1 MPIAALPP
9 STAQAIGSTSILPDP
24 CAAVKELIDNGL
36 DAGAT
41 SISVEISPN
50 TLDIIQVKDNG
61 HGIAPEDFENLC
73 KRAYTSKIQ
82 TLDDLRNV
90 SGQSLGFRGV
100 ALASAADMV
109 ETLTVTTRTRSDIV
123 ASVLKYDAGGRLV
136 STEKASHAVGTSVC
150 LTGFLKKIPVRRQ
163 TAIKSASKTITKI
176 KKLLQA
182 YAMAKPGTR
191 LSFKVLN
198 SKNDKDNWTY
208 APSSTASIVDASRKV
223 VGVETA
229 GQCVCKT
236 WPENV
241 EESDLSV
248 NLVAYLPK
256 VDADFSKIGGSNQY
270 ISVDGR
276 PLSSDRGTAKEII
289 KLYKSYV
296 RSTAKANGVSTLN
309 DPFLNLHI
317 SCPPGAYDVNVE
329 PAKDDVLF
337 AEREQLIQTI
347 EELFKTIYG
356 ELQKASENTQKQ
368 SASAIEFSVLLRQPT
383 IHEPVSPPATNQLPA
398 LTRQPTTTPDRPRTT
413 QPDSSMTGEDD
424 PSQSESAETESNDN
438 GLNPWSI
445 AKTHF
450 FHRSPKSNKIS
461 EFVTP
466 TRPGFRSSGVRK
478 AATQSS
484 PSDIAS
490 PYSPSSPEDGQFPPR
505 RSISSTRGGQGSN
518 GYTKAS
524 RERDRERYGNGSL
537 DTWFVKNTGS
547 TLSNTSRGEALDDE
561 SETESIMLDDLD
573 NDDIED
579 SPRRVNKPFKLP
591 LANKPQNKRRRQ
603 LLLSPDTE
611 PSNVQS
617 EKRQEFPVMEEWSA
631 RLHENFLD
639 DQSVFSSQDTERAL
653 DFERRKKEANIAH
666 RKQLRQQYLASP
678 AGSLPTSNSPH
689 KNRYLAARATLSEH
703 IQQSQSGPQKV
714 QTTSSDVSTMQEN
727 DPRTYLMRHQ
737 SELQNRANDVTKKL
751 KRMPTNRLPLENVPN
766 GFDVH
771 NLGVKLDISFPQ
783 LTCHYKY
790 LAEIDHYVSCRDV
803 GIEYSPFDPVNEPDL
818 AGICKNWENAIDELV
833 KQKYRL
839 KEVDLYDPAGG
850 SDEAF
855 IEHIDIFGAITSKIS
870 N

>member
-1 MPIAALPP
+1 M
-9 STAQAIGSTSILPDP
+9 
-24 CAAVKELIDNGL
+24 
-36 DAGAT
+36 
-41 SISVEISPN
+41 
-50 TLDIIQVKDNG
+50 
-61 HGIAPEDFENLC
+61 
-73 KRAYTSKIQ
+73 
-82 TLDDLRNV
+82 
-90 SGQSLGFRGV
+90 
-100 ALASAADMV
+100 
-109 ETLTVTTRTRSDIV
+109 
-123 ASVLKYDAGGRLV
+123 
-136 STEKASHAVGTSVC
+136 
-150 LTGFLKKIPVRRQ
+150 
-163 TAIKSASKTITKI
+163 KSASKTISKI

-182 YAMAKPGTR
+182 YAMARPGTR
-191 LSFKVLN
+191 LSLKVLN

-208 APSSTASIVDASRKV
+208 APSPTASIVDASRKV

-241 EESDLSV
+241 EGSNVSV
-248 NLVAYLPK
+248 KLVAYLPK
-256 VDADFSKIGGSNQY
+256 VDAGKSPPRKFDVVLMTTEFSKIGGSNQY

-296 RSTAKANGVSTLN
+296 RPTAKANEVLTLN

-317 SCPPGAYDVNVE
+317 SCPPGAYDVNIE

-347 EELFKTIYG
+347 GELFKATYG
-356 ELQKASENTQKQ
+356 ELRKASENTQKQ
-368 SASAIEFSVLLRQPT
+368 SAPANEFSVLLRQPT
-383 IHEPVSPPATNQLPA
+383 IQEPVSPPATSQLPV
-398 LTRQPTTTPDRPRTT
+398 LTNQPRTTPDHTRIA
-413 QPDSSMTGEDD
+413 QPDSSMTEDDD
-424 PSQSESAETESNDN
+424 PSQSEFAETGSNDN

-445 AKTHF
+445 AKTHL
-450 FHRSPKSNKIS
+450 FHRSPKSNKVS
-461 EFVTP
+461 QFVTP

-505 RSISSTRGGQGSN
+505 RSISSSKRGGRGSN

-537 DTWFVKNTGS
+537 DTWFVKSTGS
-547 TLSNTSRGEALDDE
+547 SLSNTSPGETIDDE
-561 SETESIMLDDLD
+561 SETESVMLDDLD
-573 NDDIED
+573 NDDIEG
-579 SPRRVNKPFKLP
+579 SPRMVNEPFKLP
-591 LANKPQNKRRRQ
+591 VANKPKDKRQGQ
-603 LLLSPDTE
+603 LLLSSDTE

-631 RLHENFLD
+631 RLHQNFPD

-653 DFERRKKEANIAH
+653 DFERRKREANIAH

-678 AGSLPTSNSPH
+678 ANSQPTSNSPH

-703 IQQSQSGPQKV
+703 SQQSQLGPQKV

-751 KRMPTNRLPLENVPN
+751 KRMPTNRLPLENIPK

-771 NLGVKLDISFPQ
+771 NLGVKLDISLPQ
-783 LTCHYKY
+783 LTRHCKS
-790 LAEIDHYVSCRDV
+790 LAEIDHFVSYRDV
-803 GIEYSPFDPVNEPDL
+803 GTEYSPFDHVNEPDL
-818 AGICKNWENAIDELV
+818 AGICKIWENAIAQLV
-833 KQKYRL
+833 KQRYHL
-839 KEVDLYDPAGG
+839 KEVDLYDAAGG
-850 SDEAF
+850 SDEA
-855 IEHIDIFGAITSKIS
+855 IVENIDILGAITSKTS